1 MFEPGSK
8 VFVRTVTYHS
18 VGEVVKSEEGWLY
31 LKDASWVAD
40 SGRFNIALSEGTLS
54 EVEVVGDM
62 AINCATI
69 VDAFPWRHSLPTA
82 SI

>member
-1 MFEPGSK
+1 MFEPGNK
-8 VFVRTVTYHS
+8 VFIRTVTYHS
-18 VGEVVKSEEGWLY
+18 VGEVVKTEGGWLY

-54 EVEVVGDM
+54 EVEVVGDL
-62 AINCATI
+62 AINVATI
-69 VDAFPWRHSLPTA
+69 VDVFPWRHELPTE

>member
-18 VGEVVKSEEGWLY
+18 VGEVVENEGGWLY

-40 SGRFNIALSEGTLS
+40 SGRFNVALSKGTLS
-54 EVEVVGDM
+54 EVEVVGDVAVNM
-62 AINCATI
+62 ATC
-69 VDAFPWRHSLPTA
+69 VDAFPWRHELPTE
-82 SI
+82 SV